1 MHVGILG
8 AGAIG
13 CTVGARLAH
22 GGARVTL
29 VGRPRIRDALAEGI
43 TLTRW
48 GESPV
53 RVPAEH
59 TTFETEPAA
68 LCACDV
74 VLVTVKTQDTAAAVA
89 PLVDALPAAT
99 PVASLQNGLE
109 AASVLR
115 DALPQHDVWPGMVP
129 FNIVWAD
136 PHTLHQGTSGAI
148 VLPPAGAAV
157 VHALRAGGCPAK
169 THRAVEAVQRGKL
182 LLNLN
187 NAVNALAG
195 LPLREQLTRRAY
207 RRILADV
214 IDEGRAIFRA
224 AGLGVK
230 GVGLMQPALAPRVL
244 RLPDLLFF
252 RVASAMISID
262 PHARS
267 SMQDDLRR
275 GRPTEVD
282 ALNGT
287 MVRLGQAHG
296 HGAPLQR
303 RLVELV
309 HEAERAGGSPELSA
323 TALAERLYQ
332 SL

>member
-13 CTVGARLAH
+13 CTIGARLAN

-29 VGRPRIRDALAEGI
+29 VGRPRIQEALAAGI

-48 GESPV
+48 GDEPV
-53 RVPAEH
+53 RVPPDRYRFVLDAS
-59 TTFETEPAA
+59 A
-68 LCACDV
+68 LADCDV
-74 VLVTVKTQDTAAAVA
+74 VIVTVKTQDTAAAVA
-89 PLVDALPAAT
+89 PLAETLPAPV
-99 PVASLQNGLE
+99 PVASLQNGLDAGRILSE
-109 AASVLR
+109 
-115 DALPQHDVWPGMVP
+115 ALPGRETWPGMVP
-129 FNIVWAD
+129 FNIVWAASD
-136 PHTLHQGTSGAI
+136 TLHQGTSGAV
-148 VLPPAGAAV
+148 VLPRSAGELVAALV
-157 VHALRAGGCPAK
+157 AGGCPAK
-169 THRAVEAVQRGKL
+169 AHRDVPAVQRGKL

-195 LPLREQLTRRAY
+195 VPLREQLEQAGY
-207 RRILADV
+207 RRLLANV

-224 AGLGVK
+224 AGLRVR

-252 RVASAMISID
+252 RVAGTMIAID

-267 SMQDDLRR
+267 SMQDDLAR
-275 GRPTEVD
+275 GRTTEVD

-287 MVRLGQAHG
+287 MARLGAEHG
-296 HGAPLQR
+296 HPAPLQR
-303 RLVELV
+303 RLVELIRTAEEAGQSPQMS
-309 HEAERAGGSPELSA
+309 HEALREA
-323 TALAERLYQ
+323 LYQ